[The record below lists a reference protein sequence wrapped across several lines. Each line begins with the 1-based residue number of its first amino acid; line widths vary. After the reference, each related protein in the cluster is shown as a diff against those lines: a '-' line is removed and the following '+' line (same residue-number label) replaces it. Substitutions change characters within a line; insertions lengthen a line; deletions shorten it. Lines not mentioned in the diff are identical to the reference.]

1 MYTMR
6 KQQQRD
12 GGSNMT
18 PTLEEMLSYYG
29 CKTLEDF
36 GRELGY
42 YNTKDARMAL
52 ERMYEEDM
60 LWEDYREEITA

>member
-1 MYTMR
+1 
-6 KQQQRD
+6 
-12 GGSNMT
+12 MT

-29 CKTLEDF
+29 CKTLEEF

-42 YNTKDARMAL
+42 YNQKDARMAL

>member
-1 MYTMR
+1 M
-6 KQQQRD
+6 
-12 GGSNMT
+12 N

-29 CKTLEDF
+29 CKTLEEF

-42 YNTKDARMAL
+42 DNPKDARMAL

-60 LWEDYREEITA
+60 LWEDYEEVTA